1 MLHFETSYLNTKD
14 SFIHVQRFKN
24 DHIQYMYVHT
34 TDSSLNT
41 NLEIFLPHV

>member
-1 MLHFETSYLNTKD
+1 MFRDLKMTKC
-14 SFIHVQRFKN
+14 
-24 DHIQYMYVHT
+24 QYMYVHT